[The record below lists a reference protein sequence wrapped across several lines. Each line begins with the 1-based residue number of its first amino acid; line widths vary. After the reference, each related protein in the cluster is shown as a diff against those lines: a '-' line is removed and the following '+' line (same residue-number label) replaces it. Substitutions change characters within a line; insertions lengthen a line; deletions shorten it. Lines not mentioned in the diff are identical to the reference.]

1 MEGIDM
7 TEFLE
12 LAKERYSCRKLSDK
26 PVEEEKVQKILEA
39 ALAAPTAHNMQ
50 PEKIW
55 VITKKEDI
63 EKIRQ
68 ATSCT
73 FGAGLFFVVGA
84 KTEEGW
90 VREFDGRS
98 FAAVDASIVG
108 THIMMEAEDLGLH
121 TTWVG
126 WFDPNVM
133 KKNFPVIEGYD
144 LVAVFPVGYALPEAH
159 PSHLHTDRKKKE
171 DVVTFI

>member
-1 MEGIDM
+1 MND
-7 TEFLE
+7 FLA

-26 PVEEEKVQKILEA
+26 PVEQEKVQKIIEA

-63 EKIRQ
+63 EKIGK
-68 ATSCT
+68 ATTCT

-84 KTEEGW
+84 KAEDGW
-90 VREFDGRS
+90 VREYDNRS
-98 FAAVDASIVG
+98 FADVDASIVG

-121 TTWVG
+121 STWVG
-126 WFDPNVM
+126 WFDPNEM
-133 KKNFPVIEGYD
+133 KKNFPSMEGYD
-144 LVAVFPVGYALPEAH
+144 LVAIFPVGYALPEAH
-159 PSHLHTDRKKKE
+159 PSRLHADRKKVE
-171 DVVTFI
+171 EVVSFL